1 MTINKNLSMLEK
13 RRIEAELIKEIYEV
27 LVERHGEAEAMEII
41 RISVSNSAITQ
52 GKAFRAE
59 YDHEPDLEDF
69 ASHMYLWE
77 KDNALE
83 RVILQ
88 KTPEKLEYNITRCEY
103 ARMYKEMGLGHI
115 GHLLSCNRDGSFC
128 LGYSKNIKLT
138 RTQTL
143 MEGAS
148 HCDFRYRKVSPTNTK

>member
-1 MTINKNLSMLEK
+1 
-13 RRIEAELIKEIYEV
+13 
-27 LVERHGEAEAMEII
+27 
-41 RISVSNSAITQ
+41 
-52 GKAFRAE
+52 
-59 YDHEPDLEDF
+59 
-69 ASHMYLWE
+69 MYLWE

-128 LGYSKNIKLT
+128 TGYSKNIKLT

>member
-1 MTINKNLSMLEK
+1 MTKNTNMSMLEK
-13 RRIEAELIKEIYEV
+13 RRIEAEMIKEIYKV
-27 LVERHGEAEAMEII
+27 LVERHGDKEAQEII
-41 RISVSNSAITQ
+41 RVSVANSAITQ
-52 GKAFRAE
+52 GKEFRKE

-83 RVILQ
+83 REIVY
-88 KTPEKLEYNITRCEY
+88 KSSDRLEYNITRCAY
-103 ARMYKEMGLGHI
+103 ATMYRDMGLGHI
-115 GHLLSCNRDGSFC
+115 GHLLSCNRDASFC
-128 LGYSKNIKLT
+128 TGYSKNIKLT

-148 HCDFRYRKVSPTNTK
+148 HCDFRYSLKEDV